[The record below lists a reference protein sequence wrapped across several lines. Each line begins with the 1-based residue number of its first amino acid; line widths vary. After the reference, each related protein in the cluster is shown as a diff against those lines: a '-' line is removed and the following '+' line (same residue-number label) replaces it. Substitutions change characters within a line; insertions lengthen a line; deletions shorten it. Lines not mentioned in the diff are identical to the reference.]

1 LNKRTTTV
9 EALDQ
14 SKELA
19 ELRRAIPG
27 YTPEWSPGVTTKAS
41 AVTRIFARYLELLNE
56 GLDQAPDRSLLAFL
70 DMMGTNLL
78 PAQAARAPLVFNL
91 IDGSPVDVTLP
102 SSSEVAAPVQPKAPS
117 AIQTNPGQSEPIIFA
132 TDKTVTLTRSR
143 LDTLYSINPG
153 SDEFADHSAH
163 LTDGFTL
170 FDDMGLTEHA
180 IYLGHDQ
187 LFALAGDIT
196 VLLSFTFEAPAAR
209 ELKTTW
215 EYLSQSGWLP
225 FESLE
230 QDDTTQGMRKDG
242 QITLRR
248 ECGPNA
254 KEETFFEHKSFW
266 LRGRLTTPLLPDG
279 TADQRTVP
287 VINDIRAR
295 VGFNKSGLLP
305 EAAFTEGV
313 PLDTTKHFYP
323 FGQQPARYSAF
334 YLASREVFSRKGAR
348 VGIVLNLSEDVMVHG
363 SPELEW
369 EFYDGAAW
377 SPLGVEAPVGTEKFI
392 KSGTI
397 SFYSPRN
404 WEETDMNGVKNFWL
418 RARITKGDYG
428 QPVLAN
434 VVPTRK
440 VRTIKDITN
449 NPVEVDSNQG
459 NAAGAEGAA
468 DAEKIAEVTIDSDQ
482 GNQGYAPGDV
492 VVLIKG
498 NVEETVIIDHLQGDD
513 KLVLTKSVPIV
524 FIGGTVATPALIPA
538 TLQPPVVSSLT
549 LGYTYLTDP
558 EAPDHCLSLNDF
570 VSEDHTE
577 DCRWPDQ
584 TFKPFRPVADTQGA
598 VHFGFDR
605 ALPVGLVSLY
615 VDVPQAAEDTV
626 SDASPFQWEYR
637 SARGWNELGVLDETL
652 GFRRSGMIQFI
663 GQPDAAPVP
672 GLGGERFRVRARL
685 KPGESLSSLSV
696 AGIWLNAVWATQS
709 RSIDR
714 ESLGVSDGAPGQTF
728 FHQRK
733 PVLEGEMLEVQEWT
747 GRGEHWRTSVQGVP
761 ESELRFERD
770 PATDIVTAVWTRWRV
785 RAHLYSSSPT
795 DRHYVIER
803 AQGLIRFGDGRQGMI
818 PPAGSRIAVSYRS
831 GGGLAGNVPAGTI
844 TELHTG
850 TPFVASATNP
860 SPALGGAAIES
871 DESVRSRGPQ
881 RLRHHDRAVSATDF
895 EWLARE
901 ASPDVARARCLPITG
916 PDGHAQRGWVTVVVV
931 PFSRDARPALNS
943 ELRRRVREHLSRRA
957 PAAVARRVRII
968 GPQYAPIGVQAEI
981 APIRPDEA
989 AAVEARVRE
998 ALNRF
1003 LHPLTGGPN
1012 WQGWN
1017 FGQSVYLS
1025 QIAKVIEG
1033 AEGVD
1038 YARKIRLRVN
1048 DQIFDEFVQMDTDML
1063 AAAGDHTLKLIVGE
1077 N

>member
-14 SKELA
+14 SQELA

-27 YTPEWSPGVTTKAS
+27 YTPGWSPGPTTKAS
-41 AVTRIFARYLELLNE
+41 AVMQVFARYLQLLNE
-56 GLDQAPDRSLLAFL
+56 GLSQAPDRSLLAFL

-78 PAQAARAPLVFNL
+78 PAQAARAPLVFSL

-102 SSSEVAAPVQPKAPS
+102 SNSEVAAPVQPKVPS
-117 AIQTNPGQSEPIIFA
+117 AIQTNPGQSESIIFA

-170 FDDMGLTEHA
+170 FGDMGLTEHS
-180 IYLGHDQ
+180 IYLGNDQ

-266 LRGRLTTPLLPDG
+266 LRGRLTTPLLPEG

-305 EAAFTEGV
+305 EAAFTDGV

-348 VGIVLNLSEDVMVHG
+348 VGIVLDLSQDEIAQG
-363 SPELEW
+363 SVELKW
-369 EFYDGAAW
+369 EFYDGTAW
-377 SPLGVEAPVGTEKFI
+377 SPLGFDAPVGTEKFT

-397 SFYSPRN
+397 SFYCPRN
-404 WEETDMNGVKNFWL
+404 WEETDVNGVKNFWL

-428 QPVLAN
+428 QPVSAN
-434 VVPTRK
+434 VVSTRK
-440 VRTIKDITN
+440 VRTISNITN
-449 NPVEVDSNQG
+449 KSAPADPNQTAGEVILVGSNQG
-459 NAAGAEGAA
+459 YT
-468 DAEKIAEVTIDSDQ
+468 V
-482 GNQGYAPGDV
+482 GDV
-492 VVLIKG
+492 VVLVNG
-498 NVEETVIIDHLQGDD
+498 NVEETGTVDHLQD
-513 KLVLTKSVPIV
+513 KDTLVLTRPVPLV
-524 FIGGTVATPALIPA
+524 FKGGTLATPALLPS
-538 TLQPPVVSSLT
+538 TLKPPVVSSLT
-549 LGYTYLTDP
+549 LRYTYLTDP
-558 EAPDHCLSLNDF
+558 EVPDHCLSLNDF

-584 TFKPFRPVADTQGA
+584 TFKPFRPVADTQA
-598 VHFGFDR
+598 AIHFGFDR

-615 VDVPQAAEDTV
+615 VDIPQAPEDTV

-685 KPGESLSSLSV
+685 KPGENLPSLSV

-761 ESELRFERD
+761 ESDLRFERD
-770 PATDIVTAVWTRWRV
+770 PATDIVTAVWTRWRGQL
-785 RAHLYSSSPT
+785 HLYSSNPT

-803 AQGLIRFGDGRQGMI
+803 GRGLIRFGDGRQGMI

-831 GGGLAGNVPAGTI
+831 GGGLAGNVPVGTI

-860 SPALGGAAIES
+860 APALGGASIES

-881 RLRHHDRAVSATDF
+881 RFRHRDRAVSATDF
-895 EWLARE
+895 EWLACE

-931 PFSRDARPALNS
+931 PFSLDARPALNS

-1038 YARKIRLRVN
+1038 YARRIRLRVN
-1048 DQIFDEFVQMDTDML
+1048 DQIFDEFVQVDTDML
-1063 AAAGDHTLKLIVGE
+1063 AATGDHTLKLIVGE